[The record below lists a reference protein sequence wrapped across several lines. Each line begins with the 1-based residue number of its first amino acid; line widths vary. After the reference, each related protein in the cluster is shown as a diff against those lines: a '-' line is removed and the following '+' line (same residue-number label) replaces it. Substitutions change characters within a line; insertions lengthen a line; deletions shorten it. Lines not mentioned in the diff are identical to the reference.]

1 MKKAELYKKIIE
13 ELEENKAPHI
23 CCFIEKAAMTFSV
36 RSSADDFYNFL
47 YATLKNI
54 PWAKEVIKDFAN
66 DIDDLEKQAAKGV
79 EKEILN

>member
-1 MKKAELYKKIIE
+1 MKKTELFKKIVDK
-13 ELEENKAPHI
+13 LEENKAPHI
-23 CCFIEKAAMTFSV
+23 CCFVDREALTFSV
-36 RSSADDFYNFL
+36 RCSEADFYNFL
-47 YATLKNI
+47 YATFKNI